1 MTPKFIAGQSLLEV
15 VIALAIFSLIA
26 AAFVSLT
33 LGSISSVGYG
43 TDFLTAGTLAD
54 EGVGIKRAT
63 RDNAWNT
70 LIDGVEST
78 TVDGRFNRTIT
89 ISPVAL
95 ETKFLKSEVSWP
107 SPFGVMQK
115 VTRQT
120 KLTNWDSR
128 DWIQTDWS
136 GGQYTSVD
144 PTLDV
149 GTVGQISLKAK
160 PVVWSLFVDTGTQTW
175 NDIFMISATDG
186 FIVGN
191 GGLIR
196 RWNGSNWN
204 TAPSSGTTRNLNS
217 VACSSATNCFAVGAS
232 GTILRWTGGPN
243 WSFFTSTG
251 GQTWNDIFMISAT
264 DGFIVGNGGLIRRW
278 NGSNWNTAPSSGT
291 TRNLNSVA
299 CSSATNC
306 FAVGASGTILRW
318 TGGPNW
324 SFSPSSPTAQNLNA
338 VFLMLPNDGWSVGAS
353 GVILRLSGGGYETSG
368 SLVSSAFNMS
378 DLSPVQIIGWDEIIP
393 ACVPVSACAIKLNI
407 KVAAR
412 ANGLAAALWSPDF
425 TVAAGNLIDSSYNG
439 RLFVQYQATL
449 IGDGISTPVLQ
460 EVRLNYK

>member
-243 WSFFTSTG
+243 WSF
-251 GQTWNDIFMISAT
+251 
-264 DGFIVGNGGLIRRW
+264 
-278 NGSNWNTAPSSGT
+278 
-291 TRNLNSVA
+291 
-299 CSSATNC
+299 
-306 FAVGASGTILRW
+306 
-318 TGGPNW
+318 
-324 SFSPSSPTAQNLNA
+324 SPSSPTAQNLNA